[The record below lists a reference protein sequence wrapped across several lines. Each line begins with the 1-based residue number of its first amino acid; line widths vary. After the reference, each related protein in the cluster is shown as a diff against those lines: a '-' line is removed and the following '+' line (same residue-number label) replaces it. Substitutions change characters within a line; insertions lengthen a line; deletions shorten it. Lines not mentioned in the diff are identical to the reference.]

1 MWCWGSNS
9 HGQLGIGSVG
19 GSVSSATLVPGLS
32 GVAAIALGGHHT
44 CALTGVSSIYCWGSN
59 SHGQVGV
66 VGILHV
72 SRPFLLPSINGTG
85 YLRLACGF
93 DFNCVHVSKSKQ
105 SSIDCI
111 GSNFFGQLGGDGAYF
126 SSSFESSVVPSCS
139 NPSVCNQH
147 SGLSCIQL
155 SPTEVEVRG
164 RMLQSCLPTHLIF
177 YIGNFRFISP
187 IIEVSSQLDSVS
199 PTSLIAQYGN
209 ISFSIIA
216 QGDFPNLLHL
226 ASGYFHV
233 CSITSNQRIVCWG
246 SNSHG
251 QLGIGSVGGSV
262 SSATLVPGL
271 SGVAAI
277 ALGGHHTCALTGVSS
292 IYCWGSNV
300 LGQLGVGIALGA
312 NVASPELVSGIS
324 QASGG
329 STVSTI
335 ALGMAHSC
343 VLFHS
348 GSMWCWGSN
357 SHGQLG
363 IGSVG
368 GFLFQPQLVSAIS
381 IRAVFVTVGPYHG
394 CIISLLDQVYCF
406 GHNEHG
412 QVLQLLPPV
421 GYCMLTAL

>member
-1 MWCWGSNS
+1 MQLGHGSSFSSHLFQVAPISNVDAKTSALVVGGAHSCVLVSNSSFRCWGSNS
-9 HGQLGIGSVG
+9 DGQLGNPRFGM
-19 GSVSSATLVPGLS
+19 SA
-32 GVAAIALGGHHT
+32 GVEVIFPAQASTYPIIAALGMAH
-44 CALTGVSSIYCWGSN
+44 S
-59 SHGQVGV
+59 
-66 VGILHV
+66 
-72 SRPFLLPSINGTG
+72 
-85 YLRLACGF
+85 
-93 DFNCVHVSKSKQ
+93 CVL
-105 SSIDCI
+105 
-111 GSNFFGQLGGDGAYF
+111 F
-126 SSSFESSVVPSCS
+126 
-139 NPSVCNQH
+139 H
-147 SGLSCIQL
+147 SGS
-155 SPTEVEVRG
+155 
-164 RMLQSCLPTHLIF
+164 MW
-177 YIGNFRFISP
+177 
-187 IIEVSSQLDSVS
+187 
-199 PTSLIAQYGN
+199 
-209 ISFSIIA
+209 
-216 QGDFPNLLHL
+216 
-226 ASGYFHV
+226 
-233 CSITSNQRIVCWG
+233 CWG